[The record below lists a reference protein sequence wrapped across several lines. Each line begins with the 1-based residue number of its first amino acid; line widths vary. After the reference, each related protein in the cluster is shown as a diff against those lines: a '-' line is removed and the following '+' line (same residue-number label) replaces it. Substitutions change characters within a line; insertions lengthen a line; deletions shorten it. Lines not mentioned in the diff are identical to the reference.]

1 MKATQRNILFVI
13 GVNFPLDLSKESIN
27 NYYIILNEM
36 KEGENNIE

>member
-1 MKATQRNILFVI
+1 MMVQYI
-13 GVNFPLDLSKESIN
+13 GKIISFFPLDLSMESNN